1 MTIKI
6 ATSREGAASRLPD
19 LDPNPMTRCLL
30 AMWLLVATAVH
41 AAVELP
47 EPATQ
52 GESAV
57 VPRFKEDAAR
67 SPEAPTASTLA
78 SIVAEDGPAA
88 GVILA
93 GKALAQSTAAYG
105 PRDVRLSTPLLNQ
118 ANARQRAGD
127 YAGAQRDYRHAL
139 EVVEA
144 SGGPRDDRL
153 FDGWYGLGYTQLYA
167 GSYDAATESLT
178 TALQLHRVNRGLY
191 SAEQLD
197 VLHALALSLRAQG
210 KADDADMVQ
219 LRRMEVA
226 QHVYG
231 LESPD
236 LARAYVSGGRW
247 FRNVGRYRQSMY
259 LHSLALR
266 ILEAKAKD
274 DPRLIEPLIEI
285 AISGSER
292 WRDPDETATPGV
304 PPPATA
310 LARAEKLAETRVDGS
325 PIERAAALVRI
336 GDVHYLLGR
345 REPALRAYAKAAAL
359 LAPLGRQPPFA
370 QPEFITFR
378 VPRPAPLPEVGGY
391 VLAEFNVETDGRV
404 RDARIVETQP
414 ASIPPV
420 VGTSLLTA
428 LKQARL
434 RPQISNGQAVAS
446 TGVRYRLPVRG
457 GSGP

>member
-1 MTIKI
+1 
-6 ATSREGAASRLPD
+6 
-19 LDPNPMTRCLL
+19 MTRCLL
-30 AMWLLVATAVH
+30 AMWLLVTATVAH

-57 VPRFKEDAAR
+57 MPRFKDDAAR
-67 SPEAPTASTLA
+67 PADSPTVAALD

-88 GVILA
+88 GVLLA
-93 GKALAQSTAAYG
+93 GKAVAASTAAYG
-105 PRDVRLSTPLLNQ
+105 PRDARLSTPLLNQ

-127 YAGAQRDYRHAL
+127 AAGAARDYRSVIDLVDA
-139 EVVEA
+139 A
-144 SGGPRDDRL
+144 GGPRDDRL
-153 FDGWYGLGYTQLYA
+153 FDAWYGLGYTQLY
-167 GSYDAATESLT
+167 GGNYTGATESLS

-191 SAEQLD
+191 SAGQLD

-210 KADDADMVQ
+210 KADDADEVQ
-219 LRRMEVA
+219 VRRMDVA

-231 LESPD
+231 LESPE
-236 LARAYVSGGRW
+236 LARVYVAGGRW

-259 LHSLALR
+259 MHSLAMR
-266 ILEAKAKD
+266 ILEAKNKE
-274 DPRLIEPLIEI
+274 DPRLIEPLIEV

-292 WRDPDETATPGV
+292 WRDPDEAPITGV
-304 PPPATA
+304 PQPAAA
-310 LARAEKLAETRVDGS
+310 LARAEKLAESRVDGS

-345 REPALRAYAKAAAL
+345 RDPALRAYAKAAAL

-378 VPRPAPLPEVGGY
+378 VPRPAPLPEGGGY
-391 VLAEFNVETDGRV
+391 VLAEFGVGIDGKT
-404 RDARIVETQP
+404 RDVRIVESQP
-414 ASIPPV
+414 SSIPPA
-420 VGTSLLTA
+420 VGAALVNA
-428 LKQARL
+428 LKQAKL
-434 RPQISNGQAVAS
+434 RPQLVNGQAVAS
-446 TGVRYRLPVRG
+446 TAIRYRLPVRG